1 MLKLQVGRW
10 RCRNER
16 CSRKTFVERLSA
28 ATTFARRTCRV
39 AELLRLFG
47 HAAGGRASQKLLAR
61 LAIPASDNTILRHLK
76 RHIVAS
82 TGALPIRVAG
92 IDDWSWRKGFT
103 YGTII
108 VDLQRRNVVDVL
120 PVRSAKETA
129 EWLAQHPEIEIVSRD
144 RCGLYAQGI
153 REGAPQAKQVADRFH
168 LLHNLREFIER
179 QMSNVSRFAGRSLL
193 APVLG
198 EHNNVSREARRNA
211 RKSMF
216 DRVQNLHAV
225 GKSLWDISE
234 ETGIGR
240 RTVAK
245 WIQSNCPPHRQATP
259 PKPSSPSYFQ
269 DFLWRQWEAGNRRG
283 RHLFQDVR
291 RRGYT
296 GSYSHLERL
305 LSKWR
310 QASRGDRNASKTPV
324 QEDRAIDP
332 ATGWQIS
339 PIIAA
344 SLCMKPTRM
353 LTPSQAVNV
362 ATLKQASASFIVM
375 RQLAMRFRG
384 VLRGSDPKKLS
395 RWIDDARRSGIPSIQ
410 QFSRTLSRDLDAV
423 RNAVTEKWSNGQAE
437 GQINRLKTL
446 KRAMYGRAS
455 IQLLR
460 ARMLPLEFT
469 ALHGK

>member
-1 MLKLQVGRW
+1 MLKLQVCRW

-76 RHIVAS
+76 RHTVAS

-168 LLHNLREFIER
+168 LLQNLRESIER

-245 WIQSNCPPHRQATP
+245 
-259 PKPSSPSYFQ
+259 
-269 DFLWRQWEAGNRRG
+269 
-283 RHLFQDVR
+283 
-291 RRGYT
+291 
-296 GSYSHLERL
+296 
-305 LSKWR
+305 
-310 QASRGDRNASKTPV
+310 
-324 QEDRAIDP
+324 
-332 ATGWQIS
+332 
-339 PIIAA
+339 
-344 SLCMKPTRM
+344 
-353 LTPSQAVNV
+353 
-362 ATLKQASASFIVM
+362 
-375 RQLAMRFRG
+375 
-384 VLRGSDPKKLS
+384 
-395 RWIDDARRSGIPSIQ
+395 
-410 QFSRTLSRDLDAV
+410 
-423 RNAVTEKWSNGQAE
+423 
-437 GQINRLKTL
+437 
-446 KRAMYGRAS
+446 
-455 IQLLR
+455 
-460 ARMLPLEFT
+460 
-469 ALHGK
+469 